1 MIKQPQRLLILL
13 ILLII
18 LLLKQ
23 INPVSASIES
33 RLRGDINRLKAR
45 VSRLESAMTNV
56 RQDSNNNYNPPAY
69 NPSPQIV
76 DGELIGQS
84 DPLFERLSTLVI
96 ELKERV
102 MDLEKRMNQLEKE

>member
-1 MIKQPQRLLILL
+1 MRKTPLLSI
-13 ILLII
+13 LII
-18 LLLKQ
+18 LLFIILIKQ
-23 INPVSASIES
+23 INPVSASVEN
-33 RLRGDINRLKAR
+33 RLRGDINRLRAR
-45 VSRLESAMTNV
+45 VSRLESAITNL
-56 RQDSNNNYNPPAY
+56 RQDSNNNYNTPDY

-76 DGELIGQS
+76 DGELIGRS